1 MGEMRFIKNIIK
13 ELKFWE
19 ECRSYGLSIW
29 QCPKFLFII
38 MGFVTIAAM
47 VATHIVAVVYT
58 EPEFVVGSVVGVAI
72 VIFTIGNMVVG
83 SFEKIATANRMKTEF
98 VSIVS
103 HQLRTPLS
111 SIKWSLDLLV
121 SGRVGQLE
129 KKQLEYTD
137 ILRASNDRM
146 IKLVNDLLNVTRIDQ
161 GRITLKK
168 EKFDL
173 GELADDLTREIKSFA
188 DASNVEL
195 EVANN
200 VKSLNIYADKQY
212 VSMILG
218 NLIDNAVRYINPKGK
233 VLISVERKDSFVRV
247 EVKDN
252 GVGIPKAE
260 QRNIF
265 QKFFRAQNIM
275 RHRTEGSGL
284 GLYLAKAFVDL
295 HKGKI
300 GFSSR
305 EGAGST
311 FWFELPLTLK

>member
-1 MGEMRFIKNIIK
+1 MGLLKKIVS

-19 ECRSYGLSIW
+19 ECKAYGLGLW
-29 QCPKFLFII
+29 QCPRFLFVVMGVITITAMIATHLIAQRYAEPQFVVASVVGMTLFLFII
-38 MGFVTIAAM
+38 GNI
-47 VATHIVAVVYT
+47 IV
-58 EPEFVVGSVVGVAI
+58 
-72 VIFTIGNMVVG
+72 N

-129 KKQLEYTD
+129 KKQREYTD
-137 ILRASNDRM
+137 ILQASNDRM
-146 IKLVNDLLNVTRIDQ
+146 IKLVNDLLNVTRIEQ
-161 GRITLKK
+161 GRIILKK

-173 GELADDLTREIKSFA
+173 GELADNLTREIKSFA

-195 EVANN
+195 EVVNN
-200 VKSLNIYADKQY
+200 VKGSNIYADKQY
-212 VSMILG
+212 VSMIFE
-218 NLIDNAVRYINPKGK
+218 NLVDNAVRYINPKGK
-233 VLISVERKDSFVRV
+233 VSVSLERKGTFVRV

-252 GVGIPKAE
+252 GVGIPKSE

-284 GLYLAKAFVDL
+284 GLYLAKALVDL

-300 GFSSR
+300 GFSSK

-311 FWFELPLTLK
+311 FWFELPIK

>member
-1 MGEMRFIKNIIK
+1 MYNICMELVKKIVS

-19 ECRSYGLSIW
+19 ECKGYGVGLW
-29 QCPKFLFII
+29 QCPKFLFLI
-38 MGFVTIAAM
+38 MGLIAITAM
-47 VATHIVAVVYT
+47 VITHFIAQRYT
-58 EPEFVVGSVVGVAI
+58 EPEFVVASVSGMTLLIFIVGNII
-72 VIFTIGNMVVG
+72 VN
-83 SFEKIATANRMKTEF
+83 SFEKLATANRMKTEF

-121 SGRVGQLE
+121 SGRAGQLE
-129 KKQLEYTD
+129 KKQIEYVD
-137 ILRASNDRM
+137 ILGASNDRM
-146 IKLVNDLLNVTRIDQ
+146 IKLVNDLLNVTRIEQ
-161 GRITLKK
+161 GRIILKK

-173 GELADDLTREIKSFA
+173 GQLVDNLAREVKSFA
-188 DASNVEL
+188 DANNVEL
-195 EVANN
+195 EVINN
-200 VKSLNIYADKQY
+200 IKGLNIDADKQY
-212 VSMILG
+212 IYMVFA
-218 NLIDNAVRYINPKGK
+218 NLLDNAIRYINPKGK
-233 VLISVERKDSFVRV
+233 VVITLSRRGSIIRV

-252 GVGIPKAE
+252 GVGIPKDE

-284 GLYLAKAFVDL
+284 GLYLAKALVDL

-300 GFSSR
+300 GFSSK

-311 FWFELPLTLK
+311 FWFELPVN